1 MKVIKMS
8 FGFTKD
14 QVEFLYEEMKKEI
27 KPSDSVMFIH
37 RNTFRNSKGQSGMCL
52 FNNTELKQQLRD
64 WKKLAKQGELNI
76 LTHNSKSRTLYDGSI
91 WHFLTIQHPNDDV
104 GFDPLGMMLFGF
116 TVTGLIYAFKSKVN
130 RDRCQDY
137 IMKFV
142 EQKEE

>member
-1 MKVIKMS
+1 MFV
-8 FGFTKD
+8 FTKKH
-14 QVEFLYEEMKKEI
+14 VEFLYEEMKKQI

-37 RNTFRNSKGQSGMCL
+37 HNNFRNSKGQSGMCL
-52 FNNTELKQQLRD
+52 LNNTEMKQQLRD
-64 WKKLAKQGELNI
+64 WKKFAKQGELNI

-91 WHFLTIQHPNDDV
+91 WHFLTIQYPNEDV
-104 GFDPLGMMLFGF
+104 GLDPLGMMLFGF

-130 RDRCQDY
+130 RDICQDY